1 MSTVR
6 REMTPRE
13 MIERLIAFD
22 TTSAKSNLDL
32 IEFVEDYLDG
42 LGVAS
47 HRFANP
53 EGTKAN
59 LFATLGPEV
68 PGGVVL
74 SGHSDVVPVAGQA
87 WDSDPFQV
95 AEREGKLYGRG
106 VADMK
111 SFIAIALALAPR
123 FLAAPLKKPVHL
135 AISYDE
141 EVGCLGV
148 GSMIEG
154 LEKIAPR
161 PRIVLVGEPTLMKVV
176 NAHKGVFVFRT
187 TIEGREAH
195 SSLPQ
200 LGASA
205 SLAAARLGTVIAEM
219 AAEKKA
225 SASPD
230 CPFEPPYSSFNL
242 GVIEA
247 GTAVNIIPNRASLS
261 WEFRLLPGDDPQ
273 AVVARF
279 ERAVAEEVLPY
290 LRETHPGASIVT
302 EALAT
307 VPPLEPERHGAAEE
321 LARRLTGSNATE
333 VVAYGTEG
341 GHFQKAGLSVVVCG
355 PGSIEQAHKPNE
367 FIDLGQIAAC
377 ETFLGKLCDWLCSE
391 EALA

>member
-1 MSTVR
+1 
-6 REMTPRE
+6 MTPRE

-22 TTSAKSNLDL
+22 TTSAKSNLEL
-32 IEFVEDYLDG
+32 IEFVEDYLAG

-47 HRFANP
+47 LRFSNP

-87 WDSDPFQV
+87 WESDPFQV
-95 AEREGKLYGRG
+95 IERDGRVFGRG

-123 FLAAPLKKPVHL
+123 FLSAPLKKPVHL

-148 GSMIEG
+148 GSMIDG
-154 LEKIAPR
+154 LEKVAPR
-161 PRIVLVGEPTLMKVV
+161 PRIVLVGEPTMMKVV

-195 SSLPQ
+195 SSLPH

-205 SLAAARLGTVIAEM
+205 SLAAARLGTAIAEM

-225 SASPD
+225 SALPD
-230 CPFEPPYSSFNL
+230 CPFEPPYTSFNL

-261 WEFRLLPGDDPQ
+261 WEFRLLPGDDP
-273 AVVARF
+273 AAITERF
-279 ERAVAEEVLPY
+279 QRTVEEEVLPY

-321 LARRLTGSNATE
+321 LARRLSGSNATE

-341 GHFQKAGLSVVVCG
+341 GHFQQAGLSVVVCG

-367 FIDLGQIAAC
+367 FIDLEQVAAC